1 MSKHGKSQ
9 YEPPKKSPKNREKVE
24 TTPFNKKTFS
34 GVVVLILLSVATS
47 IYSLIRT
54 VRDTGS
60 DKNKIRRPQIAGLDI
75 PREVL
80 ERMQRLKNAQDR
92 ENVLKEWA
100 ASEGITFQSKKDG
113 SYVSIRDGE
122 EYVIRGPDPDYVP
135 SDAEEEESQEEAADA
150 LKADDDYFESKQREE
165 QVVSQ

>member
-1 MSKHGKSQ
+1 M
-9 YEPPKKSPKNREKVE
+9 
-24 TTPFNKKTFS
+24 
-34 GVVVLILLSVATS
+34 VLILLSVATS
-47 IYSLIRT
+47 IYSLVRT

-80 ERMQRLKNAQDR
+80 ERMQRLKNAHDR

-135 SDAEEEESQEEAADA
+135 SDAEEEES
-150 LKADDDYFESKQREE
+150 
-165 QVVSQ
+165 